1 MYQKWKPLAMTRP
14 VRGHRKRLDLCS
26 SILSAPAAVGRR
38 RVPSSAAGIAQRGS
52 LAPLSRASRCRLP
65 FRDDAGRISHAP
77 RHASSA
83 RTRTSADSG
92 DMCSLSALGG
102 LSA

>member
-1 MYQKWKPLAMTRP
+1 MAPRCSLA
-14 VRGHRKRLDLCS
+14 GLS
-26 SILSAPAAVGRR
+26 SAPVTDDGSTRR
-38 RVPSSAAGIAQRGS
+38 SCSMRP
-52 LAPLSRASRCRLP
+52 P
-65 FRDDAGRISHAP
+65 DDAGRISHAP